1 MSDRIEADQYFY
13 QKMVSDKK
21 TMGNISFYQLKN
33 DTGTGKLMSYS
44 VMNGIEIIY
53 SDVKMKVPF
62 DSTIHIGR
70 PCIEITY
77 CLEGNIEVEFKNQKV
92 SYIQSGDISLFNCQT
107 EIKYCDFG
115 ERAFQGF
122 SIILYPE
129 EAVLSLNKFLDTDEF
144 QERNFLSYVWKTPA
158 CMIYHTDI
166 NVEHVCK
173 EIMTLSDSYKKHYLK
188 LKITELLL
196 CLLGERLDSR
206 KEFQYFSKS
215 VVDRTKNIRRF
226 LVENPESQS
235 TIEILA
241 YMEKIEKNT
250 MQKCFKEIYGNTISQ
265 YRRRV
270 RMQKGKDLLVQTSM
284 SVTEIA
290 GICGYSNISKFSA
303 AFCNEYGVTPLQF
316 RNQYE

>member
-1 MSDRIEADQYFY
+1 M
-13 QKMVSDKK
+13 
-21 TMGNISFYQLKN
+21 
-33 DTGTGKLMSYS
+33 TG
-44 VMNGIEIIY
+44 V
-53 SDVKMKVPF
+53 
-62 DSTIHIGR
+62 
-70 PCIEITY
+70 
-77 CLEGNIEVEFKNQKV
+77 
-92 SYIQSGDISLFNCQT
+92 QT
-107 EIKYCDFG
+107 CALPI
-115 ERAFQGF
+115 
-122 SIILYPE
+122 
-129 EAVLSLNKFLDTDEF
+129 
-144 QERNFLSYVWKTPA
+144 
-158 CMIYHTDI
+158 
-166 NVEHVCK
+166 
-173 EIMTLSDSYKKHYLK
+173 
-188 LKITELLL
+188 
-196 CLLGERLDSR
+196 
-206 KEFQYFSKS
+206 
-215 VVDRTKNIRRF
+215 